1 MSENNYT
8 IGVEEEYMICNPA
21 NGELIDKAD
30 EIISKIPDN
39 LKDRFS
45 YELLLSE
52 IESNT
57 VICDNVKEAC
67 KNVLFNR
74 NFLSDIGADIGFKLG
89 ISGTH
94 PTSKPSNQTF
104 VNNESYNWVSEQLN
118 YYAQRN
124 ITFST
129 HIHIGVQ
136 NPELIIKVTNSL
148 RRWIAPMLALSVNS
162 PFFDSIETGMQSSR
176 TFQFST
182 FPRTNIPGFIKNLK
196 EYNKLVDLYKRSGSI
211 EKNRQIWW
219 KIRPHIEY
227 ETVEFRV
234 CDIQRSIKNTEL
246 LIALTQAL
254 VHTILTKED
263 FIKEDY
269 NYEVLQDG
277 LWKSAKY
284 GLNANIID
292 PYNLQVLSIK
302 NMVKIM
308 LNYCDES
315 LKYFNNTHIVNY
327 ANDIM
332 EFGSES
338 QQQLKIYR
346 NGGFNR
352 LNKYLMESV
361 EYDY

>member
-1 MSENNYT
+1 MNLNNYT

-21 NGELIDKAD
+21 DGELINKAD
-30 EIISKIPDN
+30 EIMSIIPDN

-57 VICDNVKEAC
+57 VICDNVQEAC
-67 KNVLFNR
+67 SNVLFNR
-74 NFLSDIGADIGFKLG
+74 NFLSEIGDKLGFKLG

-94 PTSKPSNQTF
+94 PTANPFKQKF
-104 VNNESYNWVSEQLN
+104 VDNESYNWVSDQLK

-136 NPELIIKVTNSL
+136 DPETIIKVTNSL
-148 RRWIAPMLALSVNS
+148 RRWIAPLLALSVNS
-162 PFFDSIETGMQSSR
+162 PFFNSIETGMHSSR

-182 FPRTNIPGFIKNLK
+182 FPRTNIPGYIKNLK
-196 EYNKLVDLYKRSGSI
+196 EYNDLVDLYIKSGSI

-227 ETVEFRV
+227 NTVELRV
-234 CDIQRSIKNTEL
+234 CDIQRSIRNTEL
-246 LIALTQAL
+246 LIAITQAL
-254 VHTILTKED
+254 VRTIIIEED

-284 GLNANIID
+284 GLNAKIID
-292 PYNLQVLSIK
+292 PYTLNVLSVK
-302 NMVKIM
+302 NMIKIM
-308 LNYCDES
+308 LNYCDGS
-315 LKYFNNTHIVNY
+315 LKYFNNNHIKNYVN
-327 ANDIM
+327 NIIKS
-332 EFGSES
+332 GSES
-338 QQQLKIYR
+338 IEQLEVYKKD
-346 NGGFNR
+346 GFPGLR
-352 LNKYLMESV
+352 KYLIDNV
-361 EYDY
+361 EYNY